1 MERVLET
8 LAHRVVTTNL
18 NELAMRHTYKV
29 HLRRRTKQTKLADAL
44 SSVGDGLSTAAV
56 ERLSLMHTS
65 TAAWGYNANQIVCQF
80 VENPSADKSKTIVFI
95 CKYIVILNQIAF
107 LANLFP

>member
-1 MERVLET
+1 MERVLEC

-18 NELAMRHTYKV
+18 NELALRHTYKV
-29 HLRRRTKQTKLADAL
+29 YLRRRTKQTKLADAL

-65 TAAWGYNANQIVCQF
+65 TAAWGYNANQIVCQLM
-80 VENPSADKSKTIVFI
+80 ENTSAGTLKPYGVRRWPF
-95 CKYIVILNQIAF
+95 
-107 LANLFP
+107 